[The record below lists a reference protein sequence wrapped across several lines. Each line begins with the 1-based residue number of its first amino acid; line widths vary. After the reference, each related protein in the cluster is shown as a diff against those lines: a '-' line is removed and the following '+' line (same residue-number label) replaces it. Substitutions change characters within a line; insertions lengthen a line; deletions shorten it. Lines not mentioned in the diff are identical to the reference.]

1 MWLTKV
7 GLQAGRYS
15 GRRRPDL
22 NRTPQALQSVLAP
35 SGPARHCGVFWAPQ
49 WLQRR
54 SPEPDAVG
62 DGLGL
67 RPRFFGPG
75 FVARARGGGGTSWR
89 RKLWSPPATGRWSY
103 MRHEVE
109 HEEDAE
115 LEVLVGEER
124 ESANR
129 TGTDMYRAGE
139 WAGRGR
145 WRLLRLAFTDA
156 MPSVESPPTAE
167 SKEEATCGAAAEG
180 SSVFLW
186 D

>member
-1 MWLTKV
+1 M
-7 GLQAGRYS
+7 
-15 GRRRPDL
+15 
-22 NRTPQALQSVLAP
+22 
-35 SGPARHCGVFWAPQ
+35 
-49 WLQRR
+49 
-54 SPEPDAVG
+54 
-62 DGLGL
+62 
-67 RPRFFGPG
+67 
-75 FVARARGGGGTSWR
+75 
-89 RKLWSPPATGRWSY
+89 
-103 MRHEVE
+103 E

-115 LEVLVGEER
+115 LEVLVGEDR

-156 MPSVESPPTAE
+156 MPSVESPHTAE
-167 SKEEATCGAAAEG
+167 SKVEATCGAAAGG